1 MKTARKPPLRSRPLR
16 VIKGNQVIED
26 NWQRIDKAAEDAPL
40 PPGDIIVPY
49 AYWKTHREQLLQ
61 RTDGL
66 FGICIYGD
74 DAIEDIKAD
83 LQHFRIIALDFPVF
97 RDGRNYSHARLL
109 RERYGYQ
116 GELRAVGDVLRDQL
130 FFLRRCGIDAFQIR
144 EDKNIEDAIES
155 FADFSQVYQPAAD
168 GAVPVY
174 KNR

>member
-1 MKTARKPPLRSRPLR
+1 MR

-26 NWQRIDKAAEDAPL
+26 NWLRLDMADEAAPL

-49 AYWKTHREQLLQ
+49 AYWKTHRQQLLH

-74 DAIEDIKAD
+74 DAIEEVAAD
-83 LQHFRIIALDFPVF
+83 LQHFRLIALDFPIF

-144 EDKNIEDAIES
+144 EDKDIEDAIKGFS
-155 FADFSQVYQPAAD
+155 DFSITYQTAAD
-168 GAVPVY
+168 GKVPVY

>member
-1 MKTARKPPLRSRPLR
+1 MR
-16 VIKGNQVIED
+16 VIKDNKVIED
-26 NWQRIDKAAEDAPL
+26 NWQRIDKAAEAAPL
-40 PPGDIIVPY
+40 PPGDIIVSY

-61 RTDGL
+61 RKGGR

-109 RERYGYQ
+109 RERFGYQ

-144 EDKNIEDAIES
+144 EDKNIEDALES

>member
-1 MKTARKPPLRSRPLR
+1 MR

-26 NWQRIDKAAEDAPL
+26 NWLRLDKAAIEAPL

-61 RTDGL
+61 RKDGL

-74 DAIEDIKAD
+74 DAIEEVAVD
-83 LQHFRIIALDFPVF
+83 LQHFHLIALDFPTF

-109 RERYGYQ
+109 RERYGYK

-130 FFLRRCGIDAFQIR
+130 FFLRRVGIDAFQIR
-144 EDKNIEDAIES
+144 EDKDIEDAIQS
-155 FADFSQVYQPAAD
+155 FADFSVVYQTAAD
-168 GAVPVY
+168 DKVPVS
-174 KNR
+174 KQR